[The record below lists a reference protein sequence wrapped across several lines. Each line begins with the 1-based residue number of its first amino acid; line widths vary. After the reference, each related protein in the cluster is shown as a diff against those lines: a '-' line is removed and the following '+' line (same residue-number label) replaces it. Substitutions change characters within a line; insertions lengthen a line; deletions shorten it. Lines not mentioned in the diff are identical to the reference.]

1 MDHDKLGAIA
11 STGFKSYAV
20 DTTFVSLDAVR
31 LLDVTDAVCVN
42 YDLCRTPVN
51 WDVFSIAMWTFK

>member
-31 LLDVTDAVCVN
+31 LLDVTGAGCMNYKFVSYPSELGCVFH
-42 YDLCRTPVN
+42 C
-51 WDVFSIAMWTFK
+51 DVDI